1 VIWILGDND
10 DPNSMDDQ
18 NLSPGER
25 RRRTRRARY
34 AEMSPVAK
42 EALLKRARDA
52 RAAKR
57 LFKTPQEKENAR
69 LSKGNYKKKM
79 KEHRANTLDLDS
91 IAMANPQWN
100 PGLLFPPCDKPSSIV
115 SKEMVIPDFG
125 GSPVYVDAE
134 VREPS
139 QQDET
144 PETFP
149 SNTIHTTHLTPGL
162 RESRQKRHN
171 QEFESTIGRN
181 TNWSTGENENI
192 TSQPTQSCAV
202 DNGKLLANL
211 YYIYYIIGGKLITK
225 MCFNVVYIKVSR
237 KPTLWLTEQRKL
249 VMKGVLKHNHPW
261 LMSLILCHHVICT
274 DTLVKVCV
282 YGAHALLIHIV
293 HIHLCSSDH
302 SNHMW
307 LFRW

>member
-1 VIWILGDND
+1 VILGPADEATPVD
-10 DPNSMDDQ
+10 KQ

-25 RRRTRRARY
+25 RRRRDKARRA
-34 AEMSPVAK
+34 AMSPLQR
-42 EALLKRARDA
+42 EALNKRRREG

-57 LFKTPQEKENAR
+57 LFQTPQTRRQTN
-69 LSKGNYKKKM
+69 LNYYHKTKA
-79 KEHRANTLDLDS
+79 HHANNLHPDS
-91 IAMANPQWN
+91 VSMANPQWK
-100 PGLLFPPCDKPSSIV
+100 PGLLFPPGDKPSSRV

-162 RESRQKRHN
+162 RESRRKCRN

-181 TNWSTGENENI
+181 TNGRTGENENI
-192 TSQPTQSCAV
+192 TSQPTQSCVV

-211 YYIYYIIGGKLITK
+211 YYIISDKLITK
-225 MCFNVVYIKVSR
+225 LCFNVVCIKVSR
-237 KPTLWLTEQRKL
+237 KPTLWLTEQQKL
-249 VMKGVLKHNHPW
+249 IMKGVLKHNHPW

-282 YGAHALLIHIV
+282 YDAHALLIHIV

>member
-1 VIWILGDND
+1 VIWILGYND

-34 AEMSPVAK
+34 AEMSRVAK
-42 EALLKRARDA
+42 EALLKRTRDA

-57 LFKTPQEKENAR
+57 LFKTPQEKKENAR

-79 KEHRANTLDLDS
+79 KEHRANTLHPDS
-91 IAMANPQWN
+91 ITMANPQWK
-100 PGLLFPPCDKPSSIV
+100 PGLLFPLGDKHSSRV
-115 SKEMVIPDFG
+115 SKEMVILDFG

-139 QQDET
+139 QQDES
-144 PETFP
+144 PERFP
-149 SNTIHTTHLTPGL
+149 SNTIHTTLLTPGL
-162 RESRQKRHN
+162 RESRRKRRN

-181 TNWSTGENENI
+181 TNGNTGENENI
-192 TSQPTQSCAV
+192 KSQPTQSCV
-202 DNGKLLANL
+202 IDNGKLLANL
-211 YYIYYIIGGKLITK
+211 YYIISDKLITK
-225 MCFNVVYIKVSR
+225 LCFNVVYIKVSR
-237 KPTLWLTEQRKL
+237 KPNLWLTEQRKL

-282 YGAHALLIHIV
+282 YDAHALLILLV

-307 LFRW
+307 LFR